1 MPRVNAEP
9 FYQGSVK
16 VDDYRVLGE
25 SARAALVAAKNPLDE
40 LVGANYTENV
50 AKIKKGVII
59 PPRVSRPAMMYAIY
73 RGLLLERVPVNF
85 ARLETL
91 ASAPDSARM
100 SLVSYMFRCPH
111 PTAEEVEAWM
121 SKFEAL
127 HAECEK
133 LAPGYSFAPFIISG
147 DKPSDSVMMSVIMYR
162 S

>member
-16 VDDYRVLGE
+16 VDDYRVLGD
-25 SARAALVAAKNPLDE
+25 SARAALAAAKNPLDE

-50 AKIKKGVII
+50 GKIKKGIII

-73 RGLLLERVPVNF
+73 RGLLLERVPVNY
-85 ARLETL
+85 ARLESMAT
-91 ASAPDSARM
+91 PDSARM

-111 PTAEEVEAWM
+111 PTEADVEAWM

-133 LAPGYSFAPFIISG
+133 LAPGYSFAPFIMSG
-147 DKPSDSVMMSVIMYR
+147 DKPSDSVMMATIMYR